1 VWEKI
6 LIVDDEHEF
15 GTTLAERLM
24 LRDYDAKA
32 IDNVEMAMIELKQWQ
47 PDIVLL
53 DLRMPGLHGIE
64 VLREIKRGK
73 KKDIQVII
81 LTGHGTDKDEQEARS
96 LGGFDFL
103 KKPADIDLLVA
114 KIKEAFAEK
123 VERAMLAAT
132 FAEEGV
138 FETATKIIKRKNRR
152 RVYVRGIAC

>member
-1 VWEKI
+1 MWEKI